1 MRFTRR
7 PSSEESTT
15 PSSSAAT
22 IRIEA
27 ALCRESPGARPGV
40 NEPVRTM
47 LHHGWRQARNT
58 AIAGLDDESQ
68 TRQHRYVHV
77 HGRGMS
83 LFEGLRHRAPNDQK
97 RKNSEEAL
105 PPPPYSSER
114 YKKPR
119 SAMEQVS
126 GPATMIWS
134 STRMS
139 TSANAS
145 RSFIVMSSSARLGS
159 GFPDGWQCAKIT
171 AAAF

>member
-1 MRFTRR
+1 
-7 PSSEESTT
+7 
-15 PSSSAAT
+15 
-22 IRIEA
+22 
-27 ALCRESPGARPGV
+27 
-40 NEPVRTM
+40 M

-58 AIAGLDDESQ
+58 AITEPMKSRKPGNTVTCTCRAG
-68 TRQHRYVHV
+68 HV
-77 HGRGMS
+77 LIQRPPPPRSGRPDK
-83 LFEGLRHRAPNDQK
+83 EK
-97 RKNSEEAL
+97 TEEAL
-105 PPPPYSSER
+105 APPPCLVER
-114 YKKPR
+114 YKNPR

-126 GPATMIWS
+126 GPATMMWS